1 MLSVCLMLIDND
13 EDKKSFEK
21 LVKKYE
27 KKLYYVSFRILKSH
41 ELAEEAVWDA
51 FYRIADNFQT
61 INNLPKYKLE
71 AYLIITTRNVSYRL
85 YRKEKKHFDN
95 DSHEEIKDVFYADE
109 FDDYDIVDL
118 SGAVSELDEKYK
130 AAITYFYYYGHNAYE
145 TSKLLGVSQNAV
157 YKYLKKA
164 EQILLEKLR
173 GDISE

>member
-1 MLSVCLMLIDND
+1 M
-13 EDKKSFEK
+13 
-21 LVKKYE
+21 
-27 KKLYYVSFRILKSH
+27 
-41 ELAEEAVWDA
+41 
-51 FYRIADNFQT
+51 
-61 INNLPKYKLE
+61 
-71 AYLIITTRNVSYRL
+71 IITTRNVSYRL